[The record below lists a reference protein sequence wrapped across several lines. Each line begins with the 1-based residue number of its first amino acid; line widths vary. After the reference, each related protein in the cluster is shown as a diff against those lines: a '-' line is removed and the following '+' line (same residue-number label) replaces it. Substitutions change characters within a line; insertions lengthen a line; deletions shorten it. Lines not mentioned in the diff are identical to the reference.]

1 MWVTGAD
8 GYFVWKNCNKNGK
21 NWYLAVILSMARS
34 EMIELHCGS
43 AWYITSIGAAKKKK
57 KKMCSS
63 ISEHF
68 CNQKMFFFRIQNK
81 LKQLFLITNGLLLIP
96 KFSETRQN
104 KDYLHI
110 QPVSYNQKYGNMEWK
125 FSTYLSL
132 HFSSTQHNT
141 TLLTERTLRSRDT
154 SSISNS

>member
-21 NWYLAVILSMARS
+21 NWYLAVILS
-34 EMIELHCGS
+34 
-43 AWYITSIGAAKKKK
+43 ITSIV

-81 LKQLFLITNGLLLIP
+81 LKQLVLITNGLLLIP

-141 TLLTERTLRSRDT
+141 TLLTERKLRSRDT